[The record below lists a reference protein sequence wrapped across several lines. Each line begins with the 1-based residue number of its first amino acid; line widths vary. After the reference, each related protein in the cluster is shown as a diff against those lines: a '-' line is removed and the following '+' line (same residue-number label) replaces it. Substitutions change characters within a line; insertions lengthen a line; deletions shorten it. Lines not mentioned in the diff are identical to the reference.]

1 MAAIVR
7 MLGVLALVRLVWF
20 GVSLVSR
27 CSRWSRWCPAPVSR
41 GNNSRLISPF
51 QLLMSLCCSKTSP
64 FGATPSPSST
74 LPSLPPARRLLAGCI
89 KSYGLEHQNAR
100 NVRVAPFPGK
110 RPFSERGPPSRK
122 EGTGAPEEKKL
133 RIQQVYRKKKIE
145 NHQVYQ
151 IGWWGPATHQTCKTC
166 KRNQ

>member
-1 MAAIVR
+1 MSMYIYIYMSQKKKVYQNGENKRTSRRKKNWFGLRLALCTVTNLGVCVAAIVR

-27 CSRWSRWCPAPVSR
+27 CSRWSRWCPAPLSR
-41 GNNSRLISPF
+41 GNNSRLISPC

-89 KSYGLEHQNAR
+89 KTYGLEHQNA
-100 NVRVAPFPGK
+100 
-110 RPFSERGPPSRK
+110 
-122 EGTGAPEEKKL
+122 
-133 RIQQVYRKKKIE
+133 
-145 NHQVYQ
+145 
-151 IGWWGPATHQTCKTC
+151 
-166 KRNQ
+166 